1 MGVKGVNSTHNGGVM
16 TTRLLKV
23 IKGSWVRFIFILF
36 WMLSF
41 IMLLFVKDFSLIW
54 KLSYI
59 GFIILLTVITIFR
72 IKESQKE
79 WYKDDDDEN
88 FSFTAPNTESDD

>member
-1 MGVKGVNSTHNGGVM
+1 MNSTHNGGVM
-16 TTRLLKV
+16 TTRLLKI
-23 IKGSWVRFIFILF
+23 IKGSWIPLSFIFF

-41 IMLLFVKDFSLIW
+41 IILLFVKDFSLIW

-72 IKESQKE
+72 IKEAQKE
-79 WYKDDDDEN
+79 WYKEN
-88 FSFTAPNTESDD
+88 GNDN

>member
-16 TTRLLKV
+16 TTRFLKI
-23 IKGSWVRFIFILF
+23 IKGSWVRLSFILF
-36 WMLSF
+36 WILSF

-72 IKESQKE
+72 MKEAQKE
-79 WYKDDDDEN
+79 WYKDDDDYV
-88 FSFTAPNTESDD
+88 PD

>member
-1 MGVKGVNSTHNGGVM
+1 MANKKINISITW
-16 TTRLLKV
+16 
-23 IKGSWVRFIFILF
+23 IVRSL

-41 IMLLFVKDFSLIW
+41 IILLFVKDFSLIW

-88 FSFTAPNTESDD
+88 FSFTAPNTESDDQVK

>member
-16 TTRLLKV
+16 TTRFLKI
-23 IKGSWVRFIFILF
+23 IKGSWVRLSFILF

-72 IKESQKE
+72 IKEAQKE
-79 WYKDDDDEN
+79 WYKEN
-88 FSFTAPNTESDD
+88 GNDN

>member
-1 MGVKGVNSTHNGGVM
+1 MANKKINISITW
-16 TTRLLKV
+16 
-23 IKGSWVRFIFILF
+23 IVRSL

-41 IMLLFVKDFSLIW
+41 ITLLFVKDFSLIW

-72 IKESQKE
+72 IKEAQKE
-79 WYKDDDDEN
+79 WYEETSNDN
-88 FSFTAPNTESDD
+88 

>member
-16 TTRLLKV
+16 TTRLLKI
-23 IKGSWVRFIFILF
+23 IKGSWVRLSFILF
-36 WMLSF
+36 WILSF

-79 WYKDDDDEN
+79 WYKDDDDYVQ
-88 FSFTAPNTESDD
+88 D

>member
-1 MGVKGVNSTHNGGVM
+1 MENEKINISITW
-16 TTRLLKV
+16 
-23 IKGSWVRFIFILF
+23 IVRSL

-41 IMLLFVKDFSLIW
+41 IILLFVKDFSLIW

>member
-1 MGVKGVNSTHNGGVM
+1 MANKKINISITW
-16 TTRLLKV
+16 
-23 IKGSWVRFIFILF
+23 IVRSL

-41 IMLLFVKDFSLIW
+41 ITLLFVKDFSLIW

-72 IKESQKE
+72 IKESQRE
-79 WYKDDDDEN
+79 WHEKSGNDN
-88 FSFTAPNTESDD
+88 

>member
-1 MGVKGVNSTHNGGVM
+1 MENEKINISIT
-16 TTRLLKV
+16 
-23 IKGSWVRFIFILF
+23 WVVRSL

-41 IMLLFVKDFSLIW
+41 IILLFVKDFSLIW

-59 GFIILLTVITIFR
+59 GFIILLTVITVFR
-72 IKESQKE
+72 IKEAQKE
-79 WYKDDDDEN
+79 WHKDYDDEN

>member
-1 MGVKGVNSTHNGGVM
+1 M

-23 IKGSWVRFIFILF
+23 IKGSWISLSFILF

-72 IKESQKE
+72 IKEAQKG
-79 WYKDDDDEN
+79 WYKDDDDYV
-88 FSFTAPNTESDD
+88 PD

>member
-1 MGVKGVNSTHNGGVM
+1 VGVKGVNSTHNGGVM
-16 TTRLLKV
+16 TTRFLKI
-23 IKGSWVRFIFILF
+23 IKGSWVRLSFILF
-36 WMLSF
+36 WILSF

-72 IKESQKE
+72 MKEAQKG
-79 WYKDDDDEN
+79 WHKDDDELIRNMFRKEEVDH
-88 FSFTAPNTESDD
+88 

>member
-16 TTRLLKV
+16 TTRFLKI
-23 IKGSWVRFIFILF
+23 IKGSWVRLSFILF
-36 WMLSF
+36 WILSF

-72 IKESQKE
+72 IKEAQKE
-79 WYKDDDDEN
+79 WHKDDDELIRNMFRKEEVDH
-88 FSFTAPNTESDD
+88 

>member
-16 TTRLLKV
+16 TTRLLKI
-23 IKGSWVRFIFILF
+23 IKGSWIPLSFIFF

-41 IMLLFVKDFSLIW
+41 IILLFVKDFSLIW

-72 IKESQKE
+72 IKEAQKE
-79 WYKDDDDEN
+79 WYKDDDA
-88 FSFTAPNTESDD
+88 TL